1 MSVTAFLSRI
11 IIVTAVINAA
21 VFLPSLGGFKL
32 NFFASLSKLF
42 VHLSSNVFFLIEK
55 VTLMI
60 ATYCSEDLGRDLK
73 KFVHHLVQLGKRA
86 AEFLSPGNMLGEVGD
101 ALVAVHKNGKAYTE
115 DILIQLL
122 GAQGIKMPEQNNHY
136 TLFFYKNKLYKNT
149 QAEISPKI
157 KS

>member
-42 VHLSSNVFFLIEK
+42 VHLSSNVFFLMEK

-136 TLFFYKNKLYKNT
+136 TLFFL
-149 QAEISPKI
+149 
-157 KS
+157 